1 MRRTRE
7 ELVALVADLGP
18 VMEERAVVYD
28 REASFPWENF
38 HDFRDR
44 GLLGLCIPESHGG
57 LGASFADYVRVSE
70 EIGRHCGATG
80 LTFNMHTA
88 TMLWTGEVADLL
100 DMTDDERARHDEVRA
115 ELFRGVVEEGHI
127 HSQPFSEGVSPGA
140 TTGVTTRAVPVEG
153 GFLVTGRKIF
163 ASLSG
168 AADFYNVTAL
178 CRRREPARRRTAGP
192 TSPNST
198 GARRTAGPTSPNDT
212 GARRTAGPTS
222 PNDTARRTAGPT
234 SPNDTGARR
243 TAGPTSPNSTGIR
256 FLGVPATADGVR
268 IEGTWDPLGMR
279 GTVSRTLVMDG
290 AFVPAANEWLPPG
303 LYDQAAERYPWLFMS
318 LAPDLPRHHP
328 RAVRL
333 HAAVPPRRAARHD
346 RRRPPRQPPEAGRL
360 GPHAGGLR
368 AQPGALVR
376 RRRPRRPRPRRGRAR
391 PGLGRH
397 LHGDGDRAEVAALA
411 VRVCGGQSMLRHLPL
426 ERMYRDARLGSLM
439 LPWSAEVCLERLGRA
454 HLY

>member
-38 HDFRDR
+38 HDFRER

-80 LTFNMHTA
+80 LTFNMHVA

-115 ELFRGVVEEGHI
+115 ELFRGVVEEGRI

-140 TTGVTTRAVPVEG
+140 TSGVTTRAVPVEG

-178 CRRREPARRRTAGP
+178 VDGGRREENRRADEPEQHRREENRRADEPEQHRRGEPQGRRARTTPARGEP
-192 TSPNST
+192 Q
-198 GARRTAGPTSPNDT
+198 G
-212 GARRTAGPTS
+212 
-222 PNDTARRTAGPT
+222 
-234 SPNDTGARR
+234 
-243 TAGPTSPNSTGIR
+243 
-256 FLGVPATADGVR
+256 
-268 IEGTWDPLGMR
+268 
-279 GTVSRTLVMDG
+279 
-290 AFVPAANEWLPPG
+290 
-303 LYDQAAERYPWLFMS
+303 
-318 LAPDLPRHHP
+318 
-328 RAVRL
+328 
-333 HAAVPPRRAARHD
+333 RRARTSTASGSSAS
-346 RRRPPRQPPEAGRL
+346 RRRPTAC
-360 GPHAGGLR
+360 AS
-368 AQPGALVR
+368 
-376 RRRPRRPRPRRGRAR
+376 RAR
-391 PGLGRH
+391 GTR
-397 LHGDGDRAEVAALA
+397 
-411 VRVCGGQSMLRHLPL
+411 
-426 ERMYRDARLGSLM
+426 
-439 LPWSAEVCLERLGRA
+439 SACAGPSPA
-454 HLY
+454 PS